1 MLGKTAQEPQS
12 DLYIYDKN
20 VLQAGGRKLPLR
32 ATVAVIAG
40 LIVVSSV
47 LVELVPTTS
56 LWLNTVNTLSDTA
69 LGSLNSEAEMFRA
82 SIVGRTLER
91 VNNQINFPVHI
102 SSVLLGLNGAF
113 PARGLRTGTA
123 EALLETFRPRFH
135 DVGRLFPTL
144 TVVGMAWVNDR
155 GMHGIFDKYTGNSC
169 GIFDSKTS
177 PNLIWYSY
185 NETGNGLNSTIVE
198 NSKNWNMVER
208 SWWVRSQHNVVD
220 GMAWTGPYWSV
231 SPGDGFVLA
240 FTRQVADP
248 DNPTGPS
255 VGVILIA
262 YSVQYLVNYFS
273 DLRHTAHGWS
283 MLLNW
288 NMEMIAATSGY
299 PSADPK
305 TMAAYKATAS
315 PNATVREIVA
325 EWAGHSG
332 PAGLT
337 ALSFELG
344 DLCVDTALITQPG
357 NLTFWLVLVTPKS
370 DFLGDV
376 VQKQVD
382 TKSSVVRIVII
393 LLVVEIV
400 VMAISVMLAAFLG
413 DRLVKPLFL
422 VSAQM
427 KKVANMELTGIV
439 GTDSAHRS
447 TIQEVYMLES
457 EAARMGSVLGAFSLY
472 VPTIVV
478 RYLIKNKLR
487 PSVGVRPAHATILF
501 LDIANF
507 TASMD
512 KHGATV
518 LIEILERMFDSFSY
532 ILESNGA
539 IIDKYIGDAIM
550 ALWGCPES
558 IESSEKLAC
567 KATIELLASLEKMNE
582 EIFVRQHGMSMAI
595 RVGLNSGEVY
605 AGNVG
610 SSSRLNYTV
619 LGNAVNLA
627 ARLEPLNKEFNT
639 TVCVTDAIRTAC
651 EDQYAFRCL
660 GRVMVRGFAEPVKVH
675 ELMGAIG
682 DLSPVAAQM
691 YENFKSIDQKLYHG
705 DRRLTATFDDYIV
718 RNPEDE
724 TAVAIKH
731 MLRKEKGMH
740 VGMESGET
748 TQ

>member
-1 MLGKTAQEPQS
+1 MLGKSAQEPQS
-12 DLYIYDKN
+12 DLYDKSL
-20 VLQAGGRKLPLR
+20 LQTGGRKLPLR

-40 LIVVSSV
+40 LIVVCSV

-69 LGSLNSEAEMFRA
+69 LDSLNREAEMFRA
-82 SIVGRTLER
+82 SVVGRTLER

-102 SSVLLGLNGAF
+102 SSVLLGLEGTL
-113 PARGLRTGTA
+113 PARSLRTGTA
-123 EALLETFRPRFH
+123 EGLLETFRPRFH

-144 TVVGMAWVNDR
+144 TVVGMAWINNR
-155 GMHGIFDKYTGNSC
+155 GMHGIFDKYTGASC
-169 GIFDSKTS
+169 GIFDSEMS

-198 NSKNWNMVER
+198 NSKNWNMADR
-208 SWWVRSQHNVVD
+208 SWWVRSQKNVVD

-240 FTRQVADP
+240 FTRQVPDP

-255 VGVILIA
+255 LGVILHA

-288 NMEMIAATSGY
+288 NMDMIAATSGY

-305 TMAAYKATAS
+305 TMAAYKATKS

-325 EWAGHSG
+325 EWADHSG
-332 PAGLT
+332 PSGLT
-337 ALSFELG
+337 ELSFELG
-344 DLCVDTALITQPG
+344 DLYVDTALITQPG

-382 TKSSVVRIVII
+382 TKNSVVKAVII
-393 LLVVEIV
+393 LLVVEVV
-400 VMAISVMLAAFLG
+400 VMIIAVMLAAFLG

-427 KKVANMELTGIV
+427 KKVANMELTGIG
-439 GTDSAHRS
+439 GTESARRS
-447 TIQEVYMLES
+447 TIQEVFMLES
-457 EAARMGSVLGAFSLY
+457 EAARMGRVLGAFSLY

-478 RYLIKNKLR
+478 RYLVKNKLR
-487 PSVGVRPAHATILF
+487 PSVGVGLAHATILF
-501 LDIANF
+501 LDVANF

-512 KHGATV
+512 RYGAAV
-518 LIEILERMFDSFSY
+518 LIEILERMFDTFSY

-558 IESSEKLAC
+558 IESSENLAC
-567 KATIELLASLEKMNE
+567 KATIELLASLKKMNV
-582 EIFVRQHGMSMAI
+582 EIFEKKYGMPVAI

-619 LGNAVNLA
+619 LGNTVNLA

-639 TVCVTDAIRTAC
+639 TVCVTDSIRMAC
-651 EDQYAFRCL
+651 EDLYAFRCL
-660 GRVMVRGFAEPVKVH
+660 GRAVIKGFAEPVTVH
-675 ELMGAIG
+675 ELIGAIS
-682 DLSPVAAQM
+682 DLSPGGAQM

-705 DRRLTATFDDYIV
+705 DKPLTATFDDYII

-724 TAVAIKH
+724 TAVAVKR
-731 MLRKEKGMH
+731 MLRKEKEMH
-740 VGMESGET
+740 TGIGET

>member
-12 DLYIYDKN
+12 DLYDKN
-20 VLQAGGRKLPLR
+20 LLHTGGRKLPLR

-40 LIVVSSV
+40 LIVVCSV
-47 LVELVPTTS
+47 LVELVPTTA

-69 LGSLNSEAEMFRA
+69 LDSLNREAESFRA
-82 SIVGRTLER
+82 SVVGRTLEK
-91 VNNQINFPVHI
+91 VNNQINFPVHM
-102 SSVLLGLNGAF
+102 SSILLGLDGTL
-113 PARGLRTGTA
+113 PARSLRTGTA
-123 EALLETFRPRFH
+123 KSLQDAFRPLFH

-144 TVVGMAWVNDR
+144 TVVGIGWVNEL
-155 GMHGIFDKYTGNSC
+155 GQHAILDKYTGASC
-169 GIFDSKTS
+169 GLFDNQTD
-177 PNLIWYSY
+177 PNLYWYSY
-185 NETGNGLNSTIVE
+185 NATGNGLNSTVVE
-198 NSKNWNMVER
+198 NSKNWNMIKR
-208 SWWVRSQHNVVD
+208 SWWVRSQYNQVD

-231 SPGDGFVLA
+231 SPGDGFVLT
-240 FTRQVADP
+240 FTRQVPDP

-255 VGVILIA
+255 VGVILHA

-305 TMAAYKATAS
+305 TMAAYKATKS

-325 EWAGHSG
+325 EWAVQSG
-332 PAGLT
+332 ASGLT
-337 ALSFELG
+337 ELSFELG
-344 DLCVDTALITQPG
+344 DLYVDTALITQPG

-376 VQKQVD
+376 VQKQID
-382 TKSSVVRIVII
+382 TKNSVVKAVII
-393 LLVVEIV
+393 LLVVELV
-400 VMAISVMLAAFLG
+400 VMIISVVLAAYLG

-427 KKVANMELTGIV
+427 KMVANMELSSIS
-439 GTDSAHRS
+439 GTESARRS
-447 TIQEVYMLES
+447 TIQEVCMLES
-457 EAARMGSVLGAFSLY
+457 EAARMGRVLGVFSLY

-478 RYLIKNKLR
+478 RYLVKNKLR
-487 PSVGVRPAHATILF
+487 PAVGVGPAHATIMF
-501 LDIANF
+501 LDVANF

-512 KHGATV
+512 KYGAAV
-518 LIEILERMFDSFSY
+518 LIDILERMFDSFSY
-532 ILESNGA
+532 IIEANGA

-550 ALWGCPES
+550 ALWGCPET
-558 IESSEKLAC
+558 IQSSENLAC
-567 KATIELLASLEKMNE
+567 KATIELLASLKKMNE
-582 EIFVRQHGMSMAI
+582 EVFVKKYGMPMAI

-660 GRVMVRGFAEPVKVH
+660 GRAVVKGFAEPVTVH
-675 ELMGAIG
+675 ELMGAIS
-682 DLSPVAAQM
+682 DLSPAETQM

-705 DRRLTATFDDYIV
+705 DRPLTATFDDYII

-724 TAVAIKH
+724 TAVAVQH
-731 MLRKEKGMH
+731 VLRKEKEMHAGM
-740 VGMESGET
+740 GKNA
-748 TQ
+748 Q